1 MIVFIDSRA
10 DINCIQEGIIPTQY
24 YEKTV
29 RKVISANGT
38 KMNIQ
43 QKLSNAKI
51 CKNTI
56 CYSTSFLLIKNM
68 NTIMILG
75 TLFLKLLYHFQVTEK

>member
-43 QKLSNAKI
+43 
-51 CKNTI
+51 
-56 CYSTSFLLIKNM
+56 
-68 NTIMILG
+68 
-75 TLFLKLLYHFQVTEK
+75 